1 LNSHRR
7 NLLRQDRHI
16 ELPRLIDA
24 TELMVAALPER
35 QPLLDPILSSNTL
48 ALLYGPRGLGKTF
61 VALGIA
67 WAAASGGSFLNWTAS
82 RPHRVLYIDGE
93 MAAVDIRERLR
104 LLGPAP
110 PTLKF
115 LIADLGMQ
123 SLPDLGYYEGQ
134 GRLQQSWGNPELVV
148 LDNLSSL
155 AGFKTGDPDC
165 WSELQRFLM
174 HQRRSGR
181 AVLVLHHANK
191 RGEQRGTNRREDV
204 LDLVMALRQPAD
216 WQPTDGARFEIHFE
230 KVRGLHGA
238 ASEPIEARIRTGDAG
253 ARWEWRP
260 LDQTSLDR
268 LVALMQEGLNAHQAG
283 RELGLS
289 TGMTYRLR
297 NRARSLG
304 LIEKRAS

>member
-1 LNSHRR
+1 
-7 NLLRQDRHI
+7 
-16 ELPRLIDA
+16 
-24 TELMVAALPER
+24 
-35 QPLLDPILSSNTL
+35 
-48 ALLYGPRGLGKTF
+48 
-61 VALGIA
+61 
-67 WAAASGGSFLNWTAS
+67 
-82 RPHRVLYIDGE
+82 VLYIDGE

-191 RGEQRGTNRREDV
+191 RGEQRGTNRREDATAMLTGNLRSCLNRFV
-204 LDLVMALRQPAD
+204 TRVRSREEPRFSNRLGGSWTKPTVQSCPVRQPVN
-216 WQPTDGARFEIHFE
+216 E
-230 KVRGLHGA
+230 KTIGTRA
-238 ASEPIEARIRTGDAG
+238 AC
-253 ARWEWRP
+253 
-260 LDQTSLDR
+260 
-268 LVALMQEGLNAHQAG
+268 
-283 RELGLS
+283 
-289 TGMTYRLR
+289 
-297 NRARSLG
+297 RAP
-304 LIEKRAS
+304 